1 MKEIISI
8 KTDYSILE
16 SMIKI
21 PCLIS
26 YAVENGINSLGIV
39 DNNLGYVAEFVKLC
53 NKNNIKYIIGLE
65 VKYKDTNIYLYAK
78 NEDGYKDLLKINT
91 YLLDNE
97 VEKIY
102 IVSRTPESVNL
113 NKINKR
119 ISIINYDELAIY
131 NF

>member
-26 YAVENGINSLGIV
+26 YAVENGINTLGIV

-53 NKNNIKYIIGLE
+53 NKNNIDLNVAYRLFEVSDMAFYAYDDHIE
-65 VKYKDTNIYLYAK
+65 VKVNNDSIYLGGK
-78 NEDGYKDLLKINT
+78 KHE
-91 YLLDNE
+91 
-97 VEKIY
+97 
-102 IVSRTPESVNL
+102 
-113 NKINKR
+113 
-119 ISIINYDELAIY
+119 
-131 NF
+131 